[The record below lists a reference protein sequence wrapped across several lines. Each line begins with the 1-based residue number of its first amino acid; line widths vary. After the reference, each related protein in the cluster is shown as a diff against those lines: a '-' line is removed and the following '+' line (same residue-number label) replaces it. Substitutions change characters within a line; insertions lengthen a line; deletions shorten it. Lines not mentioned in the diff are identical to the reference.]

1 MKQILLLGN
10 QNVGKSVV
18 FSRLTGAKV
27 LTSNYAGTTVEFTK
41 GFMQLNGE
49 RVEVVDVPGTY
60 SLDPTSPAEETAAAM
75 LENGD
80 VVINVIDSTNLER
93 SLNLTLQ
100 LIRKKK
106 PMIVALNLWD
116 EAQHTGILI
125 DAQKLEEILGIP
137 CVPTVA
143 VTGEGMK
150 DLIRRLPEAGISSYE
165 NVEDGHWA
173 EVAKIIPQ
181 VQTMVHRHHTILERL
196 GDASVRTIP
205 GIPIGIIVLLG
216 MFASIRYIGE
226 NLIGY
231 VFEPLFERLWAPL
244 MMGLSGALGGGG
256 FVHDILVGKLVDGG
270 IDFGES
276 FGLLTTGLFVPL
288 GSVLPYVF
296 AFFIV
301 LSFLEDS
308 GYLPRLA
315 VLVDNLMHRLGM
327 HGMSIIPMLL
337 GFGCNVPGALATR
350 ILESRRQRFIAA
362 TIMAISVPCM
372 ALQAMIIGLAGEF
385 GATALAIVFGT
396 LFVVWL
402 GLGVALNAVV
412 KGESPEI
419 LVDIPPYRI
428 PSLRGVSKKI
438 WMRLVWFIKEAVP
451 WVLFGVFI
459 ANILYSTGIIGSLGR
474 LAEPVLQNVLGLPE
488 DAVGALVLGFLR
500 KDVAVGMLKPLALNM
515 NQTITASV
523 VLSMYFPCVATFGV
537 LLKEFGAVDMAKAA
551 CIMVFSALFVGG
563 FLHFALEFFF

>member
-1 MKQILLLGN
+1 MKKILLLGN

-27 LTSNYAGTTVEFTK
+27 LTSNYAGTTVEYTK

-60 SLDPTSPAEETAAAM
+60 SLEPTSPAEETAAAM

-80 VVINVIDSTNLER
+80 TVVNVIDSTNLER

-100 LIRKKK
+100 LISKRK

-125 DAQKLEEILGIP
+125 DAQKLEEILGVP

-150 DLIRRLPEAGISSYE
+150 DLIRRLPEAGVSSYE
-165 NVEDGHWA
+165 NVEDGHWG
-173 EVAKIIPQ
+173 EVARIVPQ

-196 GDASVRTIP
+196 GDVSVKPIP
-205 GIPIGIIVLLG
+205 GIPIGIAVLFG

-231 VFEPLFERLWAPL
+231 VFEPLFDRFWAPL
-244 MMGLSGALGGGG
+244 MMGLSGALGGKG

-301 LSFLEDS
+301 LSLLEDS

-362 TIMAISVPCM
+362 TIMAIAVPCM
-372 ALQAMIIGLAGEF
+372 ALQAMVVGLAGQF
-385 GATALAIVFGT
+385 GAAALAIVFGT
-396 LFVVWL
+396 LFVVGL
-402 GLGVALNAVV
+402 GLGIALNAVV

-438 WMRLVWFIKEAVP
+438 RMRLVWFIKEAVP
-451 WVLFGVFI
+451 WVLFGVFL
-459 ANILYSTGIIGSLGR
+459 ANILYTIGIIGFLGE
-474 LAEPVLQNVLGLPE
+474 LAAPVLKNVLGLPE

-500 KDVAVGMLKPLALNM
+500 KDVAVGMLKPLALDM
-515 NQTITASV
+515 NQTVVACV

-537 LLKEFGAVDMAKAA
+537 MLKEFGAIDMAKAA
-551 CIMVFSALFVGG
+551 SIMVLSALFVGG
-563 FLHFALEFFF
+563 LLNFVLGLF